1 VGTWSGASTGMIKP
15 TIEEHKMELNLTIE
29 LWKKG
34 GWFVAR
40 SPELDFLSQGETRE
54 EARKNLEEV
63 IKIQFEEMT
72 EMGTLEEYL
81 KECGFEIKD
90 DFIIPKNEII
100 GFEKTS
106 VHIN

>member
-1 VGTWSGASTGMIKP
+1 
-15 TIEEHKMELNLTIE
+15 MELNLTIE

-100 GFEKTS
+100 GFEKAS

>member
-1 VGTWSGASTGMIKP
+1 
-15 TIEEHKMELNLTIE
+15 MEKEIMQATYNHLQQEVNNLNADLIMA
-29 LWKKG
+29 L
-34 GWFVAR
+34 
-40 SPELDFLSQGETRE
+40 
-54 EARKNLEEV
+54 
-63 IKIQFEEMT
+63 KIQFEEMT

>member
-1 VGTWSGASTGMIKP
+1 
-15 TIEEHKMELNLTIE
+15 MELNLTIE

-34 GWFVAR
+34 ACFVAR
-40 SPELDFLSQGETRE
+40 SPELDFLSQGKTRE

-100 GFEKTS
+100 GFEKAS